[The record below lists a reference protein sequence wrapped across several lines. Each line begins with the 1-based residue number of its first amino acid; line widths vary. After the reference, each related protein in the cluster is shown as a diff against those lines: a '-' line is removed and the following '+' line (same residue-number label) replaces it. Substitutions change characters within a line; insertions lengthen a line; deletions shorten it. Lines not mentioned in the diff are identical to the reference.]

1 MGLRSSPAMSLPEII
16 RPEPPWQAGLRAA
29 RANLIPGL
37 LVQAVMIATVLAYFY
52 VPSTREIFD
61 TLGSWKERWGYL
73 YSAVSA
79 ILAGAVIPEILR
91 IAVFQKGRLLRRN
104 LGNFVFAACYWGI
117 SGMQVDLLY
126 RLQGVW
132 FGTEGDFATV
142 VKKVLVDQFL
152 FCPLLAAP
160 QAAFLYDWKQLGFA
174 RRHLRGFAS
183 ADFYR
188 RAVLPTLFATWGVWI
203 PIVAALYSLPP
214 LLQIPLFSLA
224 LSLWVMLFTWMSE
237 QRVAEAPAPPCAD
250 PCGGT

>member
-1 MGLRSSPAMSLPEII
+1 MSNPEIT
-16 RPEPPWQAGLRAA
+16 RSEAPWNAGLRAA

-37 LVQAVMIATVLAYFY
+37 LVQAVMIATVLVYFY
-52 VPSTREIFD
+52 VPSARESFD
-61 TLGSWKERWGYL
+61 VLGSWKERWGYL
-73 YSAVSA
+73 YSALSA

-91 IAVFQKGRLLRRN
+91 IVVFQKGRPLRRN
-104 LGNFVFAACYWGI
+104 LNHFLFAVCYWGI

-126 RLQGVW
+126 RLQAVW
-132 FGTEGDFATV
+132 FGTAGDFDTV

-174 RRHLRGFAS
+174 RKHLRGFFS
-183 ADFYR
+183 MDFYR
-188 RAVLPTLFATWGVWI
+188 NAVIPTLFATWGVWI
-203 PIVAALYSLPP
+203 PIVSALYSLPP

-237 QRVAEAPAPPCAD
+237 QRIARTTTASFAD
-250 PCGGT
+250 LCGDT